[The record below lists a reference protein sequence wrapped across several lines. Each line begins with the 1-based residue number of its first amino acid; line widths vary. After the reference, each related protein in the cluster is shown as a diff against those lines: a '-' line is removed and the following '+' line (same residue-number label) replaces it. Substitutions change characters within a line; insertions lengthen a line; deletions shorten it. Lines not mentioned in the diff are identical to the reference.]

1 VAFLQLNIQPAFK
14 MKIKSLRS
22 LEILQKNKDKAQVL
36 LPQSLSSQLSKV
48 QVMLQAAASLTM

>member
-14 MKIKSLRS
+14 MKKKSLRS

-36 LPQSLSSQLSKV
+36 LPQSLLSQLSKV
-48 QVMLQAAASLTM
+48 QVMLQAEASLIL

>member
-22 LEILQKNKDKAQVL
+22 LEILQKNKVKAQVL